1 MEVAKLL
8 VLASET
14 MRHIDPKMSRYL
26 AQKAVHVNPLCKE
39 AWAAVR
45 LAQKPSKDH
54 HVSAVLHDESQ

>member
-14 MRHIDPKMSRYL
+14 MRHMDPETSRYL

-39 AWAAVR
+39 AWAAVSVAR
-45 LAQKPSKDH
+45 KSSK
-54 HVSAVLHDESQ
+54 V